1 MGLILRQKTTE
12 NSGNT
17 LSIKGS
23 ALSYAEGD
31 GNFMYLLSNM
41 SGSNINIIGS
51 TEILGNF
58 QVGGNTFSNTAVQI
72 RTSDSSPTGGR
83 LLLRTDNTGY
93 YFGIGKNVNGTVTD
107 LIKIGDSNYNNN
119 SVSIAYNLGIGINYP
134 TEPLHIN
141 NGANY
146 IKFGGL
152 GSNNAYIRA
161 YESTFNVGNE
171 YGGNLNLFTNNT
183 TKVTITS
190 DGFVGIGTTSPRN
203 AFEIA
208 QLAPYNGSSYVTT
221 LRIGGITPGD
231 TAATFRGETSRHQ
244 IVFSSWRDSQVD
256 AIGSKIVSINR
267 AIWNDPDYYAVQQ
280 GTLAFYTGNV
290 NYSVKDST
298 VERLRITS
306 DPYTGQTAIGINTTT
321 PSASLHVSG
330 TVMFPNLTAT
340 SSVSNVVMINTTTGQ
355 LYYTASSAIASSSI
369 GGGNV
374 TGSGVANYI
383 SMWSGST
390 SLTTSSLYQSSS
402 NVGIGVTSFDGTNP
416 EKLLVSGS
424 TINTIVGKA
433 NINSYTQLNITNKNV
448 GSSASSD
455 VVATNDTGT
464 ENGNFINMG
473 INSSTFNGTIG
484 AANDAYLYNTGSTL
498 WIGNTSPGISGS
510 IKFFAGNNATTTAMM
525 ISSSGYI
532 GIGTTTPSSSLDVNG
547 DLTVKHIVG
556 KTGPLA
562 VTLSTG
568 AGTGATYSITGSDL
582 AGVITVTTGT
592 SPAAN
597 ATIVLLNYFAGLT
610 SPGYPL
616 ITPANLNSSVLNG
629 SGASGAKQVYV
640 DTGANPSISF
650 TIKSSTTGL
659 TAGTIYKWY
668 YHIMQ

>member
-1 MGLILRQKTTE
+1 MGLILRATSVA
-12 NSGNT
+12 NSGNSILVQGSV
-17 LSIKGS
+17 LSH
-23 ALSYAEGD
+23 AQGD
-31 GNFMYLLSNM
+31 GNFMYLLTNM
-41 SGSNINIIGS
+41 SGSSNSITGS
-51 TEILGNF
+51 TGILGGLNVTGGITGSF
-58 QVGGNTFSNTAVQI
+58 SGSLIGTASYASNVSVQTIGTSLYSTNPSTSGFSTSNGIFLGNIAGYNATNADQSIMIGVQAGYLATYASNSTFIGTISGQQATNADKSTFIGKEAGYLATNASQSVFLGTIAGSGATNALQSVFIGVSAGQNSYNASGSVFIGQGAGAAQTTNASYCTLIGYQVGQ
-72 RTSDSSPTGGR
+72 
-83 LLLRTDNTGY
+83 
-93 YFGIGKNVNGTVTD
+93 
-107 LIKIGDSNYNNN
+107 
-119 SVSIAYNLGIGINYP
+119 YP
-134 TEPLHIN
+134 TL
-141 NGANY
+141 
-146 IKFGGL
+146 L
-152 GSNNAYIRA
+152 GSNNIIIGTNVTLPSGTKDSINIGGIIFATGSYFNPGTPS
-161 YESTFNVGNE
+161 STAVSNA
-171 YGGNLNLFTNNT
+171 
-183 TKVTITS
+183 K
-190 DGFVGIGTTSPRN
+190 VGIGIS
-203 AFEIA
+203 
-208 QLAPYNGSSYVTT
+208 
-221 LRIGGITPGD
+221 
-231 TAATFRGETSRHQ
+231 
-244 IVFSSWRDSQVD
+244 
-256 AIGSKIVSINR
+256 
-267 AIWNDPDYYAVQQ
+267 
-280 GTLAFYTGNV
+280 
-290 NYSVKDST
+290 
-298 VERLRITS
+298 
-306 DPYTGQTAIGINTTT
+306 T

-330 TVMFPNLTAT
+330 TVMFPNLTTT

-355 LYYTASSAIASSSI
+355 LYYTASSAIASGSL
-369 GGGNV
+369 GGNV

-390 SLTTSSLYQSSS
+390 SLTTSSIFQSGS
-402 NVGIGVTSFDGTNP
+402 NIGIGVTTFDNTNP

-433 NINSYTQLNITNKNV
+433 NINSYTQLNITNKNA

-525 ISSSGYI
+525 ISSSGNI
-532 GIGTTTPSSSLDVNG
+532 GIGTTNPTSSLDVNG